1 MAKRQNSTLSV
12 ILTSNLAQVPPLS
25 RPSLVYSLHL
35 HRVHCLWETMVGW
48 VTDMLELVM
57 ATVQV
62 DMLDMICSS

>member
-12 ILTSNLAQVPPLS
+12 ILTSNLVLPPLS

-35 HRVHCLWETMVGW
+35 RRVHCMWDTMVGW

-57 ATVQV
+57 ATVPV
-62 DMLDMICSS
+62 DMQGMICSS